1 MPVYEY
7 RCPRGHVTEL
17 YRPFAQYRDPLTCQC
32 GEAAEKVVLSPP
44 KVFGDYEGYE
54 SPASGKW
61 IEGRRAREED
71 FKRTGTRPY
80 DPGEKEELPK
90 RIAAAERQL
99 DATID
104 AAVDQTLA
112 ELTS

>member
-17 YRPFAQYRDPLTCQC
+17 HRPFAECYNPVTCHC
-32 GEAAEKVVLSPP
+32 GGFSERVVLTPP

-61 IEGRRAREED
+61 IEGRRARERD
-71 FKRTGTRPY
+71 FAETGTRPY
-80 DPGEKEELPK
+80 EPGEKDDLV
-90 RIAAAERQL
+90 RQHAAQERVL
-99 DATID
+99 DQQVD
-104 AAVDQTLA
+104 VAVEKTLA

>member
-1 MPVYEY
+1 MPLYDY
-7 RCPRGHVTEL
+7 RCGEGHITTLRRG
-17 YRPFAQYRDPLTCQC
+17 FSGYRDPVLCKCGREADLVILT
-32 GEAAEKVVLSPP
+32 PP

-71 FKRTGTRPY
+71 FRRTGTRPY
-80 DPGEKEELPK
+80 ELGEAQDLQ
-90 RIAAAERQL
+90 RRQAAAER
-99 DATID
+99 AID
-104 AAVDQTLA
+104 KSVDVAVEKTLA